1 MGIVSDDDG
10 DAPMLHNASDGEDPL
25 ALLRSLPVGDD
36 RSDSEGEREPPKK
49 RAKKWF
55 EDDSDDEKK
64 SKGKGKVFKMQEE
77 PETLEDLEALATG
90 LLD

>member
-1 MGIVSDDDG
+1 MGIVSDDE
-10 DAPMLHNASDGEDPL
+10 DAPMLHNADDGEDPL
-25 ALLRSLPVGDD
+25 ALLRSLPMGDD
-36 RSDSEGEREPPKK
+36 GSDSDREPPKK

-55 EDDSDDEKK
+55 EDDSEDEGKK
-64 SKGKGKVFKMQEE
+64 SKAKGKVFRVQEE